1 MHLNIFLSQ
10 SCFVYCKGCYSY
22 SRTEKIG
29 TFLDSKKIIHF
40 LKFAYTQGINKV
52 TFCGGD
58 PLTRK
63 DVLKVLKNTKKIGFS
78 ITIDT
83 VGTSLL
89 RDIKCNNK
97 TIVKKVN
104 AKRLVKYCDI
114 IGIPIDGSSSN
125 IIKTFRP
132 CTYDILQDQIRVCE
146 LINYYKENLCINTV
160 VHNKNLEDVNN
171 LVELMNKLKFGK
183 KWQLFQYAPLGKYGM
198 LYKNEF
204 EISKDEF
211 DNFKKIVLKKYNGP
225 AQIEFKDNEY
235 RNKKYMLI
243 DNSGNVWIQHYD
255 INQNNERV
263 LIGNIQSKKDWHII
277 CDKLKKEN
285 LK

>member
-22 SRTEKIG
+22 SRMEKIG
-29 TFLDSKKIIHF
+29 TFLERKKIIQF

-63 DVLKVLKNTKKIGFS
+63 DILKILKDAKKIGFN

-97 TIVKKVN
+97 IIVKKVN

-146 LINYYKENLCINTV
+146 LINYYKGNLCINTV

-183 KWQLFQYAPLGKYGM
+183 KWQLFQYAPLEKYGL

-204 EISKDEF
+204 EISKNEF

-225 AQIEFKDNEY
+225 AQIEFKDNEC

-243 DNSGNVWIQHYD
+243 DNSGNAWIQHYD
-255 INQNNERV
+255 INQSNERV